1 MPPYPPFRP
10 LHPPHPS
17 FLPTRLQWY
26 KFASNPLTSDAFE
39 SVTVQ
44 QLLDIHVTAASA
56 NRVEMSFTQ
65 IPFAEGKW
73 IEIIFK
79 DKWSKLVEYFQF
91 QLKYCFY

>member
-10 LHPPHPS
+10 LYPPHPS

-65 IPFAEGKW
+65 ILFAEGKW
-73 IEIIFK
+73 VEIIILKNNSFC
-79 DKWSKLVEYFQF
+79 SFLMIVQF
-91 QLKYCFY
+91 MIS